1 MAAASVVQEIHN
13 VLQVCGISELVTHM
27 RLKDNKGFNS
37 FKYFGVINRDTDV
50 LKMSNFLASRNVTT
64 RVNLGAV
71 KIKGLQDLVWW
82 VHDRQTHNQLLIT
95 DDFEQDVKRAAMTGK
110 WKNNYRAE
118 TDAMVSGLGKFK
130 AE

>member
-37 FKYFGVINRDTDV
+37 FKDFGVINRDTDV
-50 LKMSNFLASRNVTT
+50 LKMSNFLASRNVAT

-71 KIKGLQDLVWW
+71 KIKGFKILCGGSTTGRHTTSCLLRMSLNRTSRG
-82 VHDRQTHNQLLIT
+82 RQ
-95 DDFEQDVKRAAMTGK
+95 
-110 WKNNYRAE
+110 
-118 TDAMVSGLGKFK
+118 
-130 AE
+130 